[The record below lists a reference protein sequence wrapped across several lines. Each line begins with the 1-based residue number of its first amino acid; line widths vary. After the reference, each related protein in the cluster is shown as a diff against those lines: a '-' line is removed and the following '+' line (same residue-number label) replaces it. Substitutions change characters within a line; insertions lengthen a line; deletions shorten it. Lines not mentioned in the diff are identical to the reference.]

1 MRVRTARIRDLP
13 TMVALFNVDRHHPLD
28 VSDSVTLATR
38 LAAGSWIW
46 AKPVAWRALPR

>member
-28 VSDSVTLATR
+28 VSDSVTLHNPAR
-38 LAAGSWIW
+38 RWVLDRAKPAAG
-46 AKPVAWRALPR
+46 RALPR